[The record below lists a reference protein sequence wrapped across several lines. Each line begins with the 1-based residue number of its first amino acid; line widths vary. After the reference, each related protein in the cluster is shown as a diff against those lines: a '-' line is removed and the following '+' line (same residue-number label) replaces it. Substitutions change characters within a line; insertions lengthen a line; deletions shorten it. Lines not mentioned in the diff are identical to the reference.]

1 MTYEEYKRDLAV
13 RILRKIDGLG
23 QFQNMDDLTRI
34 DKTIEA
40 LDEFLPTDDSDRRG
54 PTEFADLACVYKVD
68 CPDCGNVTFDDQYQE
83 YTDVHP
89 FCNECGYCFN

>member
-40 LDEFLPTDDSDRRG
+40 LDEFLPTDDSPNRG
-54 PTEFADLACVYKVD
+54 HTEFVDLACVYKVD
-68 CPDCGNVTFDDQYQE
+68 ECPNCGKKDVE
-83 YTDVHP
+83 YSDTYE
-89 FCNECGYCFN
+89 FCDECGYTFN

>member
-1 MTYEEYKRDLAV
+1 MNYEDYKRDLAV
-13 RILRKIDGLG
+13 RILRRLGYHPDTGLPV
-23 QFQNMDDLTRI
+23 
-34 DKTIEA
+34 DKVMKA
-40 LDEFLPTDDSDRRG
+40 LDEYLPKDESDRRG
-54 PTEFADLACVYKVD
+54 TTEFADLVCVYKVD